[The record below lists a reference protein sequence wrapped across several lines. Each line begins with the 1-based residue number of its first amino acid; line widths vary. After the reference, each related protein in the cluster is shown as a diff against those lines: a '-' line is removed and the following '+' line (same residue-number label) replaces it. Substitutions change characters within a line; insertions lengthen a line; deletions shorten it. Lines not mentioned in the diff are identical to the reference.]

1 MDMAS
6 RSSLEE
12 GPEQPTDDNVVH
24 DPERSVLPMPPINH
38 GFTDP
43 KRDGKDQGKM
53 SGTGK

>member
-6 RSSLEE
+6 RASLEE

-43 KRDGKDQGKM
+43 KRDGKDEGKS